1 LLSELGEN
9 DIDPETL
16 DDVLRFLDPE
26 LIPLDFSPC
35 HSPILGDEASLHS
48 GDGHSKKKSKR
59 RSKEQRHHK
68 HHRKSKDLNTS
79 FLSDDPIDRIV
90 AANVDEILLDCLED
104 ELPSVMINNEL
115 PGQRFLQSVVNH
127 HKKSSKFDASPYVVP
142 SLRL

>member
-1 LLSELGEN
+1 MKWIFFAESGAL

-16 DDVLRFLDPE
+16 DDALRFLDPE
-26 LIPLDFSPC
+26 LAPLDFSPC
-35 HSPILGDEASLHS
+35 NSPSFGDDISS
-48 GDGHSKKKSKR
+48 DGHSKKKSKR

-79 FLSDDPIDRIV
+79 FLSDDPIDRLV

-115 PGQRFLQSVVNH
+115 PGIIMMVFHLLD
-127 HKKSSKFDASPYVVP
+127 FT
-142 SLRL
+142 SLNMTLHENFRL